1 MRDCKKIIS
10 LLLVVMIVF
19 TSNGM
24 TTMAENVDLS
34 SLIDKSKTVESS
46 DLSDFN
52 DKVSEVTQNYES
64 EADDQTK
71 EETDS
76 KKETDEQAII
86 NDNELK
92 SEEVQYFAS
101 VDDIENSFVI
111 AANQSIMVNP
121 MKTAYI
127 SIMMEKIIL
136 LRQERKR
143 CVHGESEILSLQFQ
157 AEKLQ

>member
-1 MRDCKKIIS
+1 MKNCKKIIS

-46 DLSDFN
+46 DLSDSS

-76 KKETDEQAII
+76 KKETDEQVIK

-92 SEEVQYFAS
+92 SEDVQYFAS
-101 VDDIENSFVI
+101 EDDIENSFVI
-111 AANQSIMVNP
+111 AANQ
-121 MKTAYI
+121 
-127 SIMMEKIIL
+127 
-136 LRQERKR
+136 
-143 CVHGESEILSLQFQ
+143 
-157 AEKLQ
+157 